1 MTLGTNENLINGATE
16 KRMLKWTIWVS
27 VALALSVSRFTSASP
42 IQVNVTGTVSVTG
55 LGSTTNAGYIDGQTI
70 GGQFVIDSVTGLV
83 SGATLGTFSAAAD
96 SGDSQ
101 IAALSSTNDFIFTQG
116 AYDSGGASTNDSVTF
131 DFSTLSSFSGTPV
144 NFLLQPAATL
154 SQQIDFTGANSSFPS
169 TATFYS
175 GAANGSGITAV
186 RAYLTS
192 ITVDAA
198 TVNVSAASVTVGQMS
213 TLTVTPAV
221 SGTFTYQWYQG
232 TSGSTANPIAGATS
246 ATYTTP
252 ALSSTTSYWVQV
264 TSSTGAI
271 ETSPTI
277 TITVTAVSTP
287 PGATDGP
294 MPPWALVLLAASL
307 IGIGARRRVGVA

>member
-1 MTLGTNENLINGATE
+1 MKRSIGAGTATLSGAAALI
-16 KRMLKWTIWVS
+16 
-27 VALALSVSRFTSASP
+27 LSGVTSATP
-42 IQVNVTGTVSVTG
+42 IQVYVTGTVSAA
-55 LGSTTNAGYIDGQTI
+55 LGTTANSGYTEGQAI
-70 GGQFVIDSVTGLV
+70 SGQFVIDSVTGLV
-83 SGATLGTFSAAAD
+83 SGATLGTASAAAD

-116 AYDSGGASTNDSVTF
+116 AYDSGGAATNDSVTI
-131 DFSTLSSFSGTPV
+131 DFSTLTSFSGTPV

-154 SQQIDFTGANSSFPS
+154 AQQIDFTGASSSFPS

-198 TVNVSAASVTVGQMS
+198 AVTASATSVTVGQTA
-213 TLTVTPAV
+213 TLTVTPAI

-232 TSGSTANPIAGATS
+232 SSGNTANPIAGATG
-246 ATYTTP
+246 ATYTTS

-264 TSSTGAI
+264 TSSSGAV
-271 ETSPTI
+271 ESSPTI
-277 TITVTAVSTP
+277 TISVAAPQT
-287 PGATDGP
+287 GDGP
-294 MPPWALVLLAASL
+294 MPLWALVLCAASVL
-307 IGIGARRRVGVA
+307 GIGARRRVAS

>member
-1 MTLGTNENLINGATE
+1 LIPTSWFAVVPLLGISG
-16 KRMLKWTIWVS
+16 
-27 VALALSVSRFTSASP
+27 LAAASP
-42 IQVNVTGTVSVTG
+42 VQVNVTGTVSVAT
-55 LGSTTNAGYIDGQTI
+55 LGTTANSGYTDGQTI
-70 GGQFVIDSVTGLV
+70 SGQFVIDSVTGNV
-83 SGATLGTFSAAAD
+83 SGATLGSFSAAAD

-198 TVNVSAASVTVGQMS
+198 AVNVSAASVTVGQMS

-232 TSGSTANPIAGATS
+232 SSGSTANPIAGATS

-252 ALSSTTSYWVQV
+252 ALSATTSYWVQV

-271 ETSPTI
+271 ENSPTI

-287 PGATDGP
+287 AGATDGP
-294 MPPWALVLLAASL
+294 MPPWALVLFAASL